1 MKKGETIWLKMDENH
16 HKNMYHTSYKNCR
29 RRIKEEK
36 DKIEASIGK
45 FIWMRIR
52 VDGVSRNPLVP
63 KQDATLEEKYAFA
76 NKIREVCKEL
86 IADDCEYTNAK

>member
-1 MKKGETIWLKMDENH
+1 MKKGETGWLKLDEAQ
-16 HKNMYHTSYKNCR
+16 HKDMYHTSYKNCR

-36 DKIEASIGK
+36 DKIEASIGP

-63 KQDATLEEKYAFA
+63 K
-76 NKIREVCKEL
+76 
-86 IADDCEYTNAK
+86 